1 MLRAI
6 VIGGGI
12 AGSFISHF
20 LQEAGVDVLMISEK
34 TTYPLVG
41 LIHSMLLR
49 FDTDMALAKRTL
61 EIYRSLDNC
70 CSWVLK
76 EYPAYTFIGESVD
89 INKYI
94 RLWSSYGSDSSEIS
108 IEEASKSIGVKLM
121 PGGRVII
128 SKDRL
133 VNIAGIVNHIRSRMK
148 VINGF
153 ARLKRDA
160 GGFSA
165 LINGAEYRSDII
177 IIAAGA
183 LNGKLLGEV
192 GVSVPLKSYGCRAL
206 LLLVGSKLDKAII
219 YDYVNHFY
227 MRPATPL
234 TASIGDEESPL
245 VDPLNMPNL
254 VTHDFIASMKNSFK
268 SRFGKAPISL
278 FGRQGACE
286 SSPDMFPIIGEAAP
300 GLYIMGALNG
310 YGAEI
315 GPALAEALV
324 SIVLGGKPRLD
335 VNRYLLSRYVG
346 VALPS
351 DWGIGHEP
359 HEVL

>member
-20 LQEAGVDVLMISEK
+20 LQETGVDVLMISEK
-34 TTYPLVG
+34 TSYPPIG

-49 FDTDMALAKRTL
+49 FDTDMELAKRTL
-61 EIYRSLDNC
+61 EIYRSLDC

-76 EYPAYTFIGESVD
+76 EYPAYTFIGEEVD

-94 RLWSSYGSDSSEIS
+94 RLWSSYGSDSREIT
-108 IEEASKSIGVKLM
+108 IEEASKLMGIKLM
-121 PGGRVII
+121 PGGRAII

-133 VNIAGIVNHIRSRMK
+133 VNIAGIVNHIRSRVK

-153 ARLKRDA
+153 ARLKRNA
-160 GGFSA
+160 AGFSA
-165 LINGAEYRSDII
+165 LVNGTEYRGDII
-177 IIAAGA
+177 IVAAGA
-183 LNGKLLGEV
+183 INGKLLGDA

-206 LLLVGSKLDKAII
+206 LLLVGPKLDKAII

-254 VTHDFIASMKNSFK
+254 VTPDFITSMKNSFK
-268 SRFGKAPISL
+268 SRFGKTPISL
-278 FGRQGACE
+278 LGRQGACE
-286 SSPDMFPIIGEAAP
+286 SSPDMFPIIGEAATD
-300 GLYIMGALNG
+300 LYIMGALNG

-335 VNRYLLSRYVG
+335 VSRYLLSRYAGAVF
-346 VALPS
+346 PS
-351 DWGIGHEP
+351 DWEIGHEP